1 MNNRNNSNYINTSF
15 LLDSIE
21 AWEEDKEKRFNLD
34 KLNSSFRDSV
44 PILEFIDWKISSIKR
59 GYTET
64 ILPLNPNSSNQYI
77 THQAALMLLSADYTG
92 GLAIASLFHLSP
104 IVGFWETIDE
114 YGIYMWGAAAKVKWH
129 APSCNT
135 LTCRASIP
143 KKDWVML
150 AKRMKKSKKI
160 AFTVKIE
167 MFNGSKLVAESD
179 FTYWAQDIN
188 NLRHNALD
196 ENKIAL
202 LYEHKL
208 KTTAKLIAGMR
219 ALEQRKPPQERWFED
234 PYALMLAGTH
244 GTTLAKRFYNIIPQ
258 LQNMVSART
267 IHLDKSAID
276 FAKGKNIFN
285 IVNIGAGYDSRFWRL
300 ELKGANIYELDLP
313 IMLNDRKRIFDYS
326 MRKNI
331 HSVSVDLRIQSIDE
345 VLLNN
350 ESFNKDLPTF
360 FIWEGCSMYFTKDE
374 TDSIISSVSK
384 VMSKGSCL
392 WIDYVSLEIINGT
405 TNVQEIEYFM
415 KNMSKLGENFINGFD
430 NFKHIAKNNN
440 LSIATD
446 VLSNS
451 IVKSNEEHYKHYK
464 FCILKK

>member
-331 HSVSVDLRIQSIDE
+331 HSVSVDL
-345 VLLNN
+345 
-350 ESFNKDLPTF
+350 
-360 FIWEGCSMYFTKDE
+360 
-374 TDSIISSVSK
+374 
-384 VMSKGSCL
+384 
-392 WIDYVSLEIINGT
+392 
-405 TNVQEIEYFM
+405 
-415 KNMSKLGENFINGFD
+415 
-430 NFKHIAKNNN
+430 
-440 LSIATD
+440 
-446 VLSNS
+446 
-451 IVKSNEEHYKHYK
+451 
-464 FCILKK
+464 